1 MPDSQKLQTA
11 DDIDLKQLSR
21 SLRSR
26 WYLPVGFAFL
36 LGVLAGVYTFTQRPV
51 FQANAVLF
59 IPPTGNR
66 ATTNGIPGFGSLDMT
81 AMLDGIMKSERI
93 RKPVRESM
101 QLSREEFNEAFQV
114 VPNVIE
120 NRVEVKIKDTDKNR
134 ALEGMKRVLI
144 ELREVD
150 NETGMNVTRSKLSET
165 KSALDSARK
174 ELVQAEEDLLKF
186 QNELTTVPD
195 SDKSYMATGSLK
207 LVQEIESELRAV
219 NDEYAKRKA
228 QMQNNVSAGDD
239 IPRGVPSIDALRADL
254 RQKEVARSTA
264 LSLYQPDT
272 PQVKQANEAVE
283 AVRKALAV
291 EVQRYRAAEKLDIDP
306 RMIELITRREV
317 LSNQLDRERKRAQV
331 APEQATGLQRKL
343 RAVQQA
349 DRKVTTIL
357 DAVNNLEQQSQVSG
371 VQWTVLDA
379 PYVLDEPINKS
390 YGRNIIVF
398 GFIGGL
404 IGLAAASRSRSK
416 SG

>member
-21 SLRSR
+21 SLRLR

-36 LGVLAGVYTFTQRPV
+36 FGVLAGVYTFIQRPQY
-51 FQANAVLF
+51 QAIAVLF

-101 QLSREEFNEAFQV
+101 KLTREEFNEAFVV

-120 NRVEVKIKDTDKNR
+120 NRVEVKIKDTDKDR
-134 ALEGMKRVLI
+134 ALEGMNRVLF

-150 NETGMNVTRSKLSET
+150 NETGMNVTRSKLAET
-165 KSALDSARK
+165 QKALESARK

-195 SDKSYMATGSLK
+195 SDRSYVATGSLK

-219 NDEYAKRKA
+219 NDEYTKRKA
-228 QMQNNVSAGDD
+228 QLQRTADASEDL
-239 IPRGVPSIDALRADL
+239 PRGVPSIEALRADL

-291 EVQRYRAAEKLDIDP
+291 EVQKYRSAQRLDVDP

-317 LSNQLDRERKRAQV
+317 LTNQLNRERQRAQV
-331 APEQATGLQRKL
+331 APEQATELQRKL

-349 DRKVTTIL
+349 DRKVTQIL
-357 DAVNNLEQQSQVSG
+357 DGVNDLEQQSQVSG
-371 VQWTVLDA
+371 VQWTVLDS

-390 YGRNIIVF
+390 YGRNMIVF
-398 GFIGGL
+398 AFVGGL
-404 IGLAAASRSRSK
+404 IGLAAASRSRSQ

>member
-26 WYLPVGFAFL
+26 WYLPLGFAFL
-36 LGVLAGVYTFTQRPV
+36 LATFGGVYTFVQRPLY
-51 FQANAVLF
+51 QANAVLF

-66 ATTNGIPGFGSLDMT
+66 APTNGIPGFASLDMT

-101 QLSREEFNEAFQV
+101 KLKRKEFNEAFV
-114 VPNVIE
+114 VTPSVIE
-120 NRVEVKIKDTDKNR
+120 NRVEVKITDADKNR
-134 ALEGMKRVLI
+134 ALAGLERVLV
-144 ELREVD
+144 ELREVND
-150 NETGMNVTRSKLSET
+150 ETGMNVTQAKLTET
-165 KSALDSARK
+165 NRALESARK
-174 ELVQAEEDLLKF
+174 ELAAAEEELLKF

-195 SDKSYMATGSLK
+195 SDKSYVATGSLK

-219 NDEYAKRKA
+219 NDEYAKRKS
-228 QMQNNVSAGDD
+228 QLQSSASANDD
-239 IPRGVPSIDALRADL
+239 LPRGVPSIDALRADL

-291 EVQRYRAAEKLDIDP
+291 EVQRYQAAQKLDFDP
-306 RMIELITRREV
+306 QMVELITRREV
-317 LSNQLDRERKRAQV
+317 LSNQLERERKRAQV
-331 APEQATGLQRKL
+331 APEQATELQRKL
-343 RAVQQA
+343 RSVQQY
-349 DRKVTTIL
+349 DRKVMQIL
-357 DAVNNLEQQSQVSG
+357 DTANEIEQQSQVRG

-379 PYVLDEPINKS
+379 PYLLDEPVNKS
-390 YGRNIIVF
+390 YGRNIVVF
-398 GFIGGL
+398 GLVGGL
-404 IGLAAASRSRSK
+404 IGLALASRSR
-416 SG
+416 GNAG

>member
-1 MPDSQKLQTA
+1 MPDSQKLQNA
-11 DDIDLKQLSR
+11 DDIDLKILAR
-21 SLRSR
+21 SLRQR
-26 WYLPVGFAFL
+26 WYLPLGFAFL
-36 LGVLAGVYTFTQRPV
+36 LATLGGVYTFIQRPL

-59 IPPTGNR
+59 IPPTGTR

-101 QLSREEFNEAFQV
+101 NLKREEFNEAFV
-114 VPNVIE
+114 VTPNVIE
-120 NRVEVKIKDTDKNR
+120 NRVEIKIKDADKQR
-134 ALEGMKRVLI
+134 ALAGLKRVLQ

-150 NETGMNVTRSKLSET
+150 NETGMNVTRSKLAET
-165 KSALDSARK
+165 KSALEAARK
-174 ELVQAEEDLLKF
+174 ELTAAEEDLLKF

-195 SDKSYMATGSLK
+195 SDKSYVATGSLK

-331 APEQATGLQRKL
+331 APEQATELQRKL

-349 DRKVTTIL
+349 DRKVMQIL
-357 DAVNNLEQQSQVSG
+357 DTANELEQQSQVSG

-379 PYVLDEPINKS
+379 PYVLDEPVNKA
-390 YGRNIIVF
+390 YGRNVIVF
-398 GFIGGL
+398 AFIGGL
-404 IGLAAASRSRSK
+404 IGLALASRSR
-416 SG
+416 GNAG

>member
-186 QNELTTVPD
+186 QNELTT
-195 SDKSYMATGSLK
+195 
-207 LVQEIESELRAV
+207 
-219 NDEYAKRKA
+219 
-228 QMQNNVSAGDD
+228 
-239 IPRGVPSIDALRADL
+239 
-254 RQKEVARSTA
+254 
-264 LSLYQPDT
+264 
-272 PQVKQANEAVE
+272 
-283 AVRKALAV
+283 
-291 EVQRYRAAEKLDIDP
+291 
-306 RMIELITRREV
+306 
-317 LSNQLDRERKRAQV
+317 
-331 APEQATGLQRKL
+331 
-343 RAVQQA
+343 
-349 DRKVTTIL
+349 
-357 DAVNNLEQQSQVSG
+357 
-371 VQWTVLDA
+371 
-379 PYVLDEPINKS
+379 
-390 YGRNIIVF
+390 
-398 GFIGGL
+398 
-404 IGLAAASRSRSK
+404 
-416 SG
+416 

>member
-1 MPDSQKLQTA
+1 VPDSQKLQTA

-21 SLRSR
+21 SLRLR

-36 LGVLAGVYTFTQRPV
+36 FGVLAGVYTFIQRPQY
-51 FQANAVLF
+51 QAIAVLF

-101 QLSREEFNEAFQV
+101 KLTREEFNEAFVV

-120 NRVEVKIKDTDKNR
+120 NRVEVKIKDTDKDR
-134 ALEGMKRVLI
+134 ALEGMNRVLF

-150 NETGMNVTRSKLSET
+150 NETGMNVTRSKLAET
-165 KSALDSARK
+165 QKALESARK

-195 SDKSYMATGSLK
+195 SDRSYVATGSLK

-219 NDEYAKRKA
+219 NDEYTKRKA
-228 QMQNNVSAGDD
+228 QLQRTADASEDL
-239 IPRGVPSIDALRADL
+239 PRGVPSIEALRADL

-291 EVQRYRAAEKLDIDP
+291 EVQKYRSAQRLDVDP

-317 LSNQLDRERKRAQV
+317 LTNQLNRERQRAQV
-331 APEQATGLQRKL
+331 APEQATELQRKL

-349 DRKVTTIL
+349 DRKVTQIL
-357 DAVNNLEQQSQVSG
+357 DGVNDLEQQSQVSG
-371 VQWTVLDA
+371 VQWTVLDS

-390 YGRNIIVF
+390 YGRNMIVF
-398 GFIGGL
+398 AFVGGL
-404 IGLAAASRSRSK
+404 IGLAAASRSRSQ

>member
-59 IPPTGNR
+59 IPPTGSR
-66 ATTNGIPGFGSLDMT
+66 APTNGIPGFASMDMT

-114 VPNVIE
+114 MPNVIE
-120 NRVEVKIKDTDKNR
+120 NRVEIKINDTDKNR

-150 NETGMNVTRSKLSET
+150 NETGMNVTRSKLAET
-165 KSALDSARK
+165 KSALEAARK
-174 ELVQAEEDLLKF
+174 ELTAAEEDLLKF

-195 SDKSYMATGSLK
+195 SDKSYVATGSLK

-272 PQVKQANEAVE
+272 PQVKQANQAVE

-331 APEQATGLQRKL
+331 APEQATELQRKL

-349 DRKVTTIL
+349 DRKVMKIL
-357 DAVNNLEQQSQVSG
+357 DAANELEQQSQVSG
-371 VQWTVLDA
+371 VQWAVLDA
-379 PYVLDEPINKS
+379 PYVLDEPVNKS
-390 YGRNIIVF
+390 YGRNVIVF
-398 GFIGGL
+398 AFIGGL
-404 IGLAAASRSRSK
+404 IGLALASRSR
-416 SG
+416 GNAE

>member
-1 MPDSQKLQTA
+1 MPDSQKLQNA
-11 DDIDLKQLSR
+11 DDIDLKLLAR
-21 SLRSR
+21 SLRQR

-36 LGVLAGVYTFTQRPV
+36 LAILSGVYTFIQRPL

-101 QLSREEFNEAFQV
+101 KMQRAEFNEAFIV
-114 VPNVIE
+114 TPNVIE
-120 NRVEVKIKDTDKNR
+120 NRVEIKITDADKNR
-134 ALEGMKRVLI
+134 ALAGLKSVLQ
-144 ELREVD
+144 ELRAVD
-150 NETGMNVTRSKLSET
+150 NETGMNITRAKLTET
-165 KSALDSARK
+165 QTALAAARK
-174 ELVQAEEDLLKF
+174 ELVTAEEDLLKF

-195 SDKSYMATGSLK
+195 GDKSYVATGSLK
-207 LVQEIESELRAV
+207 LVQELESELRAV

-228 QMQNNVSAGDD
+228 QLQSNAAANDD
-239 IPRGVPSIDALRADL
+239 LPRGVPSIDELRADL

-283 AVRKALAV
+283 AVRKALAL
-291 EVQRYRAAEKLDIDP
+291 EVQRYQAAQKLDFDP
-306 RMIELITRREV
+306 RMIELVTRREV
-317 LSNQLDRERKRAQV
+317 LSNQLERERKRAQV
-331 APEQATGLQRKL
+331 APEQATELQRKL

-349 DRKVTTIL
+349 DRKVMQIL
-357 DAVNNLEQQSQVSG
+357 EAANQLEQQSQVSG

-379 PYVLDEPINKS
+379 PYVLDEPVNKS
-390 YGRNIIVF
+390 YGRNIVVF

-404 IGLAAASRSRSK
+404 IGLALASRTR
-416 SG
+416 GNAG